1 MNAIVAIVRANLTRL
16 LTDRSSIFF
25 LVVLPLLI
33 VFALGA
39 AIGNAGSNLFVGV
52 VDPAPSAQSAA
63 VRAAVERSSGVRV
76 YTVASPGE
84 LRDLVARGRYDA
96 GWTVTT
102 SGGRTT
108 INWVQGTNLSGAELR
123 TAVENAAREAATAA
137 RVEATV
143 ASDAAVPPERA
154 RAAVAAVSVPL
165 TTVRVTQIGV
175 GGENDPAA
183 IRAVLAGGQL
193 TLFMFLTSL
202 FGASAFLLSRQYG
215 VTRRT
220 QAAPVTTGAIILGE
234 SISRYL
240 VAMIQAFVI
249 IVGSRL
255 LFGVQWRSP
264 VAVLALCAAMAL
276 VGSGVAMLVG
286 TLGKSEQQVG
296 AIAMLAG
303 LVLAALGG
311 SMQPLEFFPDAMRTV
326 AFAITP
332 HAWMNDSLWTILVD
346 GGGLAEVWTHVA
358 VLVVV
363 GLALLGLAA
372 RTLARTLR

>member
-25 LVVLPLLI
+25 LVALPLLI